1 MKLQTSQIMRLVL
14 GEVPTVTVAIALL
27 AHILSHLVGLA
38 DAHGHGVAQSHGTEL
53 HGGP

>member
-1 MKLQTSQIMRLVL
+1 MRLVL
-14 GEVPTVTVAIALL
+14 GEVPTVTVAISLV

-38 DAHGHGVAQSHGTEL
+38 DTHDHGVAQSRGSEL